1 MVYIA
6 EAHASDIWP
15 LGKHVSITNHKSIEE
30 RMSAAKRMVEEF
42 GCKIPILL
50 DTMSDEFDKQ
60 YAVWPE
66 RYYCVK
72 DGKML
77 MIGNPTHEF
86 GYDREVLHQL
96 ILSLDTRTQPL

>member
-15 LGKHVSITNHKSIEE
+15 LGKQVCITNHKSIEE
-30 RMSAAKRMVEEF
+30 RRSAAKRMVEEF
-42 GCKIPILL
+42 GFEIPILL

-72 DGKML
+72 DGKMH
-77 MIGNPTHEF
+77 MIGKPTHEF
-86 GYDREVLHQL
+86 GYDRGTLYRL
-96 ILSLDTRTQPL
+96 IDSFVPKNPL